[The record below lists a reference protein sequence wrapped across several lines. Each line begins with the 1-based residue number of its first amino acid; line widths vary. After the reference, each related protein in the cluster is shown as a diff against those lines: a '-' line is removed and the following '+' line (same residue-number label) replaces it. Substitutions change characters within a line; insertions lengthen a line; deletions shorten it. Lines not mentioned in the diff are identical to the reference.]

1 MKKLLLNISKAFFH
15 LSRWAVKISIQAKA
29 KHDTLGTDDEKEKQ
43 RKGALLIHWQEL
55 AHSEG
60 MNLFVVEGL
69 PIIANHARHSK
80 RKYMHNKKNNQLE
93 DWHDR

>member
-15 LSRWAVKISIQAKA
+15 LSRWAAKISIKVKA
-29 KHDTLGTDDEKEKQ
+29 KYDTLGNDDEKEKQ
-43 RKGALLIHWQEL
+43 RKGALLIHWQEI

-60 MNLFVVEGL
+60 MNLFIVEGS
-69 PIIANHARHSK
+69 PIIANHARHAR
-80 RKYMHNKKNNQLE
+80 RKYTHLKKNNQLE